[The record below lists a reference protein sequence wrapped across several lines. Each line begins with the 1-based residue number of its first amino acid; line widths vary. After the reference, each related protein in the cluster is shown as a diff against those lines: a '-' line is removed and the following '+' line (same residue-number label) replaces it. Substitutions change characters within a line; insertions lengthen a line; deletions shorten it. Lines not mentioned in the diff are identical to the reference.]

1 MRQLVHFMASPVNYV
16 VMAILLLS
24 ACNKDERTIS
34 SEFSKANAE
43 SSKVATD
50 WMALSIELTSQ
61 TPGYTSPIAS
71 RAFAYLGIAIYETVV
86 QGIDG
91 QPTLQGQIAGLP
103 TQSLPFIHE
112 GGEVNWSLAVNESMN
127 YLFNNFYRNAPT
139 AAFKKIKDLYN
150 LHKSSVPDQMNQ
162 TVLQKS
168 TQFGLMMG
176 KAIYDYSITDGQE
189 EAFLNNY
196 PTNYSAPQGQ
206 GLWSPTSS
214 QIKKPLLPYWGE
226 VRTFI
231 PLSDETNPT
240 TPPDYSTS
248 TNSVY
253 YAAALDVRNRVR
265 NIDDPIVTMVK
276 YWNDDQDRS
285 ISVSGHI
292 MAILIDI
299 LNKEQKDLAFSAK
312 AFVKLGI
319 GLHDATVASWKVK
332 YQYNMQRPET
342 YIKENIDKDFLSL
355 INSQATPE
363 YSASSSAVAMTG
375 SEVLGRLFGYNYAF
389 TDVTHQYR
397 KDIDGTPRSFQ
408 SFQHM
413 ADEINNSNLYGGV
426 NYRFSLEAGQQ
437 QGTQIGKNVNRLTM

>member
-16 VMAILLLS
+16 VMAILLLA
-24 ACNKDERTIS
+24 ACNKDERTI

-50 WMALSIELTSQ
+50 WMALSLELTKE

-71 RAFAYLGIAIYETVV
+71 RAFAYFGIAIYETVIL
-86 QGIDG
+86 GIDG
-91 QPTLQGQIAGLP
+91 QTSLQGQIAGLP
-103 TQSLPFIHE
+103 SQSLPKIYE
-112 GGEVNWSLAVNESMN
+112 GGEVNWSLAVNECMN
-127 YLFNNFYRNAPT
+127 HLFVNFYRNAPP
-139 AAFKKIKDLYN
+139 AGLKEIKDLYN
-150 LHKSSVPDQMNQ
+150 LHKASVPDQMDPAIIK
-162 TVLQKS
+162 KS

-196 PTNYSAPQGQ
+196 PTSYSAPQGQ
-206 GLWSPTSS
+206 GLWAPTSS
-214 QIKKPLLPYWGE
+214 QLKKPLLPYWGE

-231 PLSDETNPT
+231 PLSDDMDPT
-240 TPPDYSTS
+240 IPPAYSTS
-248 TNSVY
+248 SNSVF

-265 NIDDPIVTMVK
+265 NLDDPIVTLVK

-292 MAILIDI
+292 MSILIDI
-299 LNKEQKDLAFSAK
+299 LAKEQKDLAFAAK

-332 YQYNMQRPET
+332 YKYNMQRPES
-342 YIKENIDKDFLSL
+342 YIKENIDRDFISL
-355 INSQATPE
+355 INTQATPE
-363 YSASSSAVAMTG
+363 YSASPSAVGMTG
-375 SEVLGRLFGYNYAF
+375 SEVLNQLFGYNYAF
-389 TDVTHQYR
+389 TDRTHQYR

-413 ADEINNSNLYGGV
+413 ADEINNSNLYGGIH
-426 NYRFSLEAGQQ
+426 YRFSLEAGQL
-437 QGTQIGKNVNRLTM
+437 QGTQIGKNVNRLAM